1 MSIALRRYI
10 NIFNKIPLVISR
22 GAWRNSDLPLT
33 AVHQCRLESMICVG
47 HFIVLIQMLVIS

>member
-33 AVHQCRLESMICVG
+33 AVHQCRLESMISVG
-47 HFIVLIQMLVIS
+47 DFLTFFQMLAI